1 MKERFEKNPILYIAI
16 LQALFLIV
24 LIIACATKK
33 STGYTFSANELTA
46 GGNTMVSNMKLG
58 FGSYEVVMNYR
69 TDAEDAGYQI
79 YDDDYMDNAIMGD
92 IYGNFDYT
100 KTSVTVPFWLYH
112 KTDSFFVAWSDT
124 VTMESLTVRSTSALR
139 AEWTLFFTILFLV
152 MDFIL
157 YRFIKSASGNPKEIR
172 KNQIFGVIAA
182 CTVIVSVPLM
192 INYLLDSRGD
202 ISFHLAR
209 IEGLYLGLKEGRFP
223 VRMDGFMLNG
233 QGYADPIF
241 YPNLFLYIPAI
252 FRLIGLPILRAYKL
266 FVGIWNLFTCVV
278 AYYSFK
284 RIVKSDKAALVGMIL
299 YVMCPYRNL
308 CLYGRGAV
316 GEALAMTFFPLVAA
330 GLYVLLSKNFASIK
344 KSVANKVSK
353 NKENN
358 ENETNSE
365 KAAKNESNMNWPEF
379 WDGVILLSLGLT
391 GILQS
396 HVLSC
401 EMIGIMMI
409 LLLLVCAKRTFRLNT
424 LLGLV
429 VSALAVILLNTW
441 FLVPFLLSYGMPLY
455 VFDKFDLY
463 VFENALTLYH
473 FFGSPLDLYGQSSI
487 LSSDLR
493 DEMGMTLGWAIPLGL
508 LFIGFGIRTCLKY
521 RRTEKGKVLPICMI
535 LGVIASWIT
544 TYFFPW
550 KQVENLPV
558 IGKLLCMVQFPWRY
572 LGIASFCFSLAIVV
586 YLAILEEEVKISV
599 SAGRNEKR
607 LWAYYIALVALTV
620 LLAQIH
626 YHSLIRQTEY
636 FAPYSET
643 GLNQGRTMIQ
653 AEYLYSDTTIAELR
667 EAARVDR
674 GYRRNNCTLYFDIVQ
689 PNADAIEVATP
700 LTYYP
705 YYVAKDVSTGQRFDI
720 MKGNKGTAIIYVPAE
735 YSGTIKFYL
744 PEAKKWLAGDI
755 VSVLALAGLIAL
767 IVILAKKRNQVKPKL
782 EEAINEQETK

>member
-1 MKERFEKNPILYIAI
+1 MKERFKKNPILYIAI

-33 STGYTFSANELTA
+33 STGYTFSANELSA

-58 FGSYEVVMNYR
+58 FGSYEVVMKYR

-79 YDDDYMDNAIMGD
+79 YDDSYMDNAIMGD
-92 IYGNFDYT
+92 IYGTFDYT
-100 KTSVTVPFWLYH
+100 KTNVTVPFWLYH

-124 VTMESLTVRSTSALR
+124 VTMESLTVRSTSALL
-139 AEWTLFFTILFLV
+139 AEWTLFFAILFLV

-241 YPNLFLYIPAI
+241 YPNLFLYIPAV

-284 RIVKSDKAALVGMIL
+284 RIAKSDKAALVGMIL

-521 RRTEKGKVLPICMI
+521 RR
-535 LGVIASWIT
+535 
-544 TYFFPW
+544 
-550 KQVENLPV
+550 N
-558 IGKLLCMVQFPWRY
+558 
-572 LGIASFCFSLAIVV
+572 
-586 YLAILEEEVKISV
+586 
-599 SAGRNEKR
+599 
-607 LWAYYIALVALTV
+607 
-620 LLAQIH
+620 
-626 YHSLIRQTEY
+626 
-636 FAPYSET
+636 
-643 GLNQGRTMIQ
+643 
-653 AEYLYSDTTIAELR
+653 
-667 EAARVDR
+667 
-674 GYRRNNCTLYFDIVQ
+674 
-689 PNADAIEVATP
+689 
-700 LTYYP
+700 
-705 YYVAKDVSTGQRFDI
+705 
-720 MKGNKGTAIIYVPAE
+720 
-735 YSGTIKFYL
+735 
-744 PEAKKWLAGDI
+744 
-755 VSVLALAGLIAL
+755 
-767 IVILAKKRNQVKPKL
+767 
-782 EEAINEQETK
+782 